1 MPEFP
6 GFRQEDFKNNVE
18 GTTWRSQNELGG
30 VLAAWLEKR
39 SGVPFRSVPIYRVPE
54 VYLVPATH
62 WKDVLKADQGYPR
75 CKLLVR
81 ADATGLRFGFYVEKG
96 YGKPE
101 VTDRSSKILDPSW
114 DWHRFIAL
122 VNRAGQELSLPDL
135 MRQHG
140 LRLYLDYSDE
150 LRYSLRLL
158 ATARPRPDDAL
169 DVTEDDVA
177 SVRDWSYIADK
188 IVAPPAE
195 KWANVYLE
203 QFLTKEEAVA
213 AHEAI
218 VDKIAW
224 TLCALLPLLSNVAG
238 VEPIQCSADQPRKDE
253 EKVITE
259 PPPVAHPSIGDL
271 AAYLEN
277 RFGLRFTPHQIAC
290 YITALQTKGFVILSG
305 MSGTGKTRLAQ
316 AFVGLLRA
324 DDDGTNYL
332 FLPVRPDWRDNKAL
346 VGYYNPILC
355 HYEST
360 ELLRFVLDAQQERE
374 APRQASMADAIR
386 VALKTPTDKSWL
398 AGLKS
403 MQQRLTG
410 KQASQLTSEDLDLL
424 WVQRSNGIASIGQAI
439 ATSLPHDERLLRAT
453 EIAMDKKRTPGERF
467 ADAVKV
473 LAPPNHWA
481 RVWRTVAAFDIEN
494 VHTIVHGRKVREL
507 LAFLGFQSPQDPRSL
522 AERNQPGEIDK
533 GIAFIMSEVDRLL
546 PGLDT
551 LERAIAP
558 WLMWEYCNS
567 GGNTAP
573 QAQQAAAGAITPFF
587 VLLDEMN
594 LAHVEHYFAD
604 FLSVLESGRRENGF
618 TREEIRLHSFEAP
631 VQDAEGRAIPPA
643 LALPPNLYIVGTVNV
658 DETTHAFSPKV
669 LDRAFTI
676 EFEAADL
683 ESYPASQGNAEAAL
697 SDHQRAALQTAFI
710 RDGRFAIVE
719 KAPTI
724 TGSSAKDS
732 GHMNSLRDLEQR
744 LRPYELHFGYR
755 VVDEI
760 LAYLANA
767 EKYGW
772 FDNHGGL
779 DAAFDSAVL
788 MKVLPKFH
796 GPRARLREPLH
807 EILGWTGMPNPPDAT
822 TAKPQDYLAT
832 ISSIRQ
838 TLANGPDHSQFRC
851 PRTALKCLRMLYQLS
866 VTGFAAFS

>member
-1 MPEFP
+1 MPSFD
-6 GFRQEDFKNNVE
+6 GFQSNDFSGSIA
-18 GTTWRSQNELGG
+18 GTKWRNRDSLAG
-30 VLAAWLEKR
+30 VLALTLGNHAESKQRFQSWGIARQPELI
-39 SGVPFRSVPIYRVPE
+39 FAPIKHFGGE
-54 VYLVPATH
+54 ASAEATR
-62 WKDVLKADQGYPR
+62 KR
-75 CKLLVR
+75 CKLLVKTEPSGLR
-81 ADATGLRFGFYVEKG
+81 YGFWVEKGFDTLKAPKTAADVMDNSWDWPRLAQLLQDPSRRSGFLVLLRNSGFHLHFEIKEGQETSLSTVLAQTDGTLTLATEGRTDPVEWNQICDLLTNAPGSSWVDFYLEKALSPAQAINRGSAIADDIVESFHQLMPIFDSVSGYAIVPRPTAAQLAAHLDSSLGLRF
-96 YGKPE
+96 
-101 VTDRSSKILDPSW
+101 
-114 DWHRFIAL
+114 
-122 VNRAGQELSLPDL
+122 
-135 MRQHG
+135 
-140 LRLYLDYSDE
+140 
-150 LRYSLRLL
+150 
-158 ATARPRPDDAL
+158 
-169 DVTEDDVA
+169 
-177 SVRDWSYIADK
+177 
-188 IVAPPAE
+188 AP
-195 KWANVYLE
+195 Y
-203 QFLTKEEAVA
+203 
-213 AHEAI
+213 
-218 VDKIAW
+218 
-224 TLCALLPLLSNVAG
+224 
-238 VEPIQCSADQPRKDE
+238 
-253 EKVITE
+253 
-259 PPPVAHPSIGDL
+259 
-271 AAYLEN
+271 
-277 RFGLRFTPHQIAC
+277 QIAC
-290 YITALQTKGFVILSG
+290 YVTALQTKGFVILSG

-316 AFVGLLRA
+316 AFAALLRA
-324 DDDGTNYL
+324 DDNGTNYL

-374 APRQASMADAIR
+374 APRQASMADAVR

-424 WVQRSNGIASIGQAI
+424 WVQRYNGIASIGQAI

-676 EFEAADL
+676 EFDAADL

-697 SDHQRAALQTAFI
+697 SDDQRAALQTAFI
-710 RDGRFAIVE
+710 RDGRFAVVD

-724 TGSSAKDS
+724 MGSSAKDS
-732 GHMNSLRDLEQR
+732 GHMKSLRDLEQR

-760 LAYLANA
+760 LGYLANA
-767 EKYGW
+767 EKYSW
-772 FDNHGGL
+772 FSKDGGL

-796 GPRARLREPLH
+796 GPRARLKEPLH
-807 EILGWTGMPNPPDAT
+807 KILKWTGMPTPLDEA
-822 TAKPQDYLAT
+822 TAKAANYQKAIEDVRQALA
-832 ISSIRQ
+832 S
-838 TLANGPDHSQFRC
+838 GPDYSYFRC

-866 VTGFAAFS
+866 VTGFASFS